1 MKTDRD
7 KSTMIAY
14 KSLLCFYVSCKSI
27 LKVSPS
33 LSPQLRFLLPF
44 ITVISTFLGAFFG
57 RRGLSVNKAVDDKRR
72 EKKTSQEESHIYGW
86 TSRFLSQNAAFSAR
100 KSIQSQVND
109 IWKGFSLDSGTIT
122 SQSLKPATEN
132 TWMNKKCVKI
142 MTKWLFSVT
151 FLLAV
156 QNFR

>member
-1 MKTDRD
+1 MKTDGD

-72 EKKTSQEESHIYGW
+72 EKKTSQEERHIYGW
-86 TSRFLSQNAAFSAR
+86 TSRFLSQNPAFSAR
-100 KSIQSQVND
+100 KVPSKWHLKKFIQAQLPLSRSNPPLKTHGWTKNVSKSWQND
-109 IWKGFSLDSGTIT
+109 YLAWHFYLQYKILDR
-122 SQSLKPATEN
+122 K
-132 TWMNKKCVKI
+132 
-142 MTKWLFSVT
+142 
-151 FLLAV
+151 
-156 QNFR
+156 

>member
-1 MKTDRD
+1 MKTDGD

-72 EKKTSQEESHIYGW
+72 EKKTSQEERHIYGW
-86 TSRFLSQNAAFSAR
+86 TSRFLSQNPAFSAR

-109 IWKGFSLDSGTIT
+109 IWKSSFRHNYLSVAQTRHWKHMDEQKMCQNHDKMTI
-122 SQSLKPATEN
+122 
-132 TWMNKKCVKI
+132 
-142 MTKWLFSVT
+142 
-151 FLLAV
+151 
-156 QNFR
+156 